1 MAQFD
6 LGGVLGAVLGGGKPA
21 RGTRRRSSGN
31 QQLGRAIAVL
41 AGVAIE
47 ALAKSQQ
54 QQPAPQPAPPP
65 RRGGKPAGGW
75 VDPVPAG
82 TPPSRKPAPAGA
94 SAPRSGPW
102 GGAPAGKPGSS
113 VPATGPWGG
122 APSAKPAP
130 SDAWNPVPG
139 VPTPPPVSAEDREG
153 LLMLR
158 AMIAVAKADGQIDSE
173 ERARIADQL
182 DAAGL
187 SPAGRDAVLAT
198 FDADTTPEA
207 LAQEARDPMLA
218 AQLYAAAVAGAAS
231 IEGAERAWLD
241 SFARALRLDRAATE
255 AIERRIRGG

>member
-1 MAQFD
+1 M
-6 LGGVLGAVLGGGKPA
+6 LGTVLGGGRPA
-21 RGTRRRSSGN
+21 RGTRRRGG
-31 QQLGRAIAVL
+31 QQDLGRALAML

-54 QQPAPQPAPPP
+54 QQPAPPPPAP
-65 RRGGKPAGGW
+65 RRGGKPLPGGW
-75 VDPVPAG
+75 GDAVPAG
-82 TPPSRKPAPAGA
+82 TPPARKPAPARG
-94 SAPRSGPW
+94 SVPPSGGPW
-102 GGAPAGKPGSS
+102 GGAPVGKPA
-113 VPATGPWGG
+113 PAPRGDPWGS
-122 APSAKPAP
+122 APAGKPAP

-139 VPTPPPVSAEDREG
+139 VPAPPPVSAEDREG

-187 SPAGRDAVLAT
+187 SQAGRDAVLAA
-198 FDADTTPEA
+198 FDSNATPEA
-207 LAQEARDPMLA
+207 LAREAADPMLA

-241 SFARALRLDRAATE
+241 SFARALRLDRAAVE
-255 AIERRIRGG
+255 AIERRIRGE

>member
-21 RGTRRRSSGN
+21 RGGRRRSGGN

-41 AGVAIE
+41 AGAAIE

-54 QQPAPQPAPPP
+54 QAPAPTNPPP
-65 RRGGKPAGGW
+65 RRGGGKPAGGW
-75 VDPVPAG
+75 LDPVPAG
-82 TPPSRKPAPAGA
+82 TPPARKPAPAGEPT
-94 SAPRSGPW
+94 PRSGPW
-102 GGAPAGKPGSS
+102 GGAPAGKSAGS
-113 VPATGPWGG
+113 VPATGPWG
-122 APSAKPAP
+122 ATPPAKPAP

-139 VPTPPPVSAEDREG
+139 VPAPPPISAEDREG

-158 AMIAVAKADGQIDSE
+158 AMIAVAKADGQIDSD

-187 SPAGRDAVLAT
+187 SPAGRDAVLAA
-198 FDADTTPEA
+198 FGADTAPEA
-207 LAQEARDPMLA
+207 LAREANDPMLA

-241 SFARALRLDRAATE
+241 SFARALRLDRAAAE